1 MKILPRLIAL
11 LLVFAFG
18 ESSAEA
24 APLKKDDIIKVDVF
38 GEPSLSGAF
47 TIGSAGNLVIPLLGN
62 IVAAGKT
69 TSDLASEIKM
79 KLEAEYIRNAQVV
92 VTMAVEAVPPPH
104 SVTVIGQVMTPKQVT
119 FPVGDSL
126 DIFTAVALA
135 GGLSE
140 RADRSRIELK
150 RRSSNDDLH
159 SQYLSLD
166 DDRIFKLRD
175 GDTLIISAL
184 PISELKEPQVMITV
198 IGQVKSPG
206 NFKMNPNQPFD
217 LIAAIAAAGGFTDK
231 ARPSKVIIR
240 RMTKSGI
247 KAFTFNV
254 TKMQRD
260 GSEPFFT
267 IAGDIITVPESI
279 F

>member
-1 MKILPRLIAL
+1 
-11 LLVFAFG
+11 
-18 ESSAEA
+18 
-24 APLKKDDIIKVDVF
+24 
-38 GEPSLSGAF
+38 
-47 TIGSAGNLVIPLLGN
+47 
-62 IVAAGKT
+62 
-69 TSDLASEIKM
+69 
-79 KLEAEYIRNAQVV
+79 
-92 VTMAVEAVPPPH
+92 
-104 SVTVIGQVMTPKQVT
+104 MTPKQVT
-119 FPVGDSL
+119 FPAGESL

-140 RADRSRIELK
+140 RANRSRIELK

-166 DDRIFKLRD
+166 DDRVFKLRD
-175 GDTLIISAL
+175 GDTLIIAAL

-231 ARPSKVIIR
+231 ARASKVVIR

-254 TKMQRD
+254 SKMQRD
-260 GSEPFFT
+260 GSKPFFT
-267 IAGDIITVPESI
+267 VAGDIITVPESI